1 MQKVGMKWNFG
12 NKFIES
18 LIFYNH
24 DDLVELC
31 PNTPTPE
38 MILLKRITT
47 KLIYWNKLSQPIPR
61 ARTAIQ
67 GDVV

>member
-1 MQKVGMKWNFG
+1 MKWNFG

-47 KLIYWNKLSQPIPR
+47 KLIY
-61 ARTAIQ
+61 
-67 GDVV
+67 